1 MRLVLCRIRALTRA
15 TEVDYEFRSVEEHK
29 IVGSFR
35 LLRSDTADSESNAP
49 AAAMPVAP
57 SVTGT
62 ERIDMVRRR
71 QLELGP

>member
-1 MRLVLCRIRALTRA
+1 
-15 TEVDYEFRSVEEHK
+15 VDYEFRSVEEHK

-49 AAAMPVAP
+49 AGMPAPP

-62 ERIDMVRRR
+62 EGVDMVRRR
-71 QLELGP
+71 QQELGP